1 MALNVLYETPTTIGG
16 DLRNPGYGMIC
27 AVVHADKLVAADD
40 VLLIADTLQFD
51 IQESDV
57 NNAALLVKGPNT
69 DVDFRQS
76 AIQEDPTP

>member
-1 MALNVLYETPTTIGG
+1 MALNVLYETTANIGG

-27 AVVHADKLVAADD
+27 AVVHPDKLLAADD

-57 NNAALLVKGPNT
+57 NNAALLVKGPNA